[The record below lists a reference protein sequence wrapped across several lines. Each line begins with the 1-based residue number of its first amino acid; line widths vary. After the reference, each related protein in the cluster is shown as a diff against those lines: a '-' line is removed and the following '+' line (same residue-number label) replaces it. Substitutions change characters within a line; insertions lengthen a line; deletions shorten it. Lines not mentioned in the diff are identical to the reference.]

1 MYLEACMG
9 VHDPLEEQIAFALRR
24 IMRSIDLESRQ
35 LLHEIGLTFPQLA
48 ALQAIR
54 RLQPTTVGKVAN
66 SIHLGHATLTGILD
80 RLEKRGL
87 IARQRS
93 ETDRRHIS
101 VRLTDAGQTLLE
113 KAPPLLHRP
122 FLRRLE
128 RLEVW
133 ERMQVA
139 ATLQRVAAM
148 MENTGGSSASVVD
161 LQSIDGVVD
170 AVDDRYASE
179 MDSARRLQS
188 SQGSSREGRDDP

>member
-1 MYLEACMG
+1 MG

-93 ETDRRHIS
+93 EDDRRHIS
-101 VRLTDAGQTLLE
+101 VRLTDAGQTLLD

-122 FLRRLE
+122 FQRQLD

-148 MENTGGSSASVVD
+148 MESLGGSPASVVD
-161 LQSIDGVVD
+161 LRSIEEAAEG
-170 AVDDRYASE
+170 VDDRYASE
-179 MDSARRLQS
+179 LDSARRLQS
-188 SQGSSREGRDDP
+188 SEGLSRERRGDP

>member
-48 ALQAIR
+48 ALQAIG
-54 RLQPTTVGKVAN
+54 RLQPTTVGKVAS

-87 IARQRS
+87 VVRERS
-93 ETDRRHIS
+93 ENDRRHIS
-101 VRLTDAGQTLLE
+101 VRLTESGQTLLD

-122 FLRRLE
+122 FQRQLD

-139 ATLQRVAAM
+139 ATLERVASM
-148 MENTGGSSASVVD
+148 MENSGGWSANVVD
-161 LQSIDGVVD
+161 PQSVDG

-179 MDSARRLQS
+179 IDSARRLQS
-188 SQGSSREGRDDP
+188 KDGLRPGRRSDP